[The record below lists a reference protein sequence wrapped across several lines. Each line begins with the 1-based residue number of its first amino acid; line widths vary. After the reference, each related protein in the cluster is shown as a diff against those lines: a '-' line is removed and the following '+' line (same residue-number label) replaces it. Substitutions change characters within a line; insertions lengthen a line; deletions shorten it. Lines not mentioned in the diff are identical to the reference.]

1 MDDFEDIVVV
11 AFTDVVALLVVV
23 VVVEN
28 WFCPFGVEKTTLK
41 TLLEAAEKAVFFI
54 VVVVVF
60 KASLKEEEEEEDK
73 EVDEIAWFMFASCV
87 SLFCL
92 LAKKKKFLCGCR
104 KKKKGERDFYAKTLS
119 SKKVSKGRAFFFS
132 LESENKSLLR
142 RAARWCDDE
151 NDE

>member
-1 MDDFEDIVVV
+1 MDDFEEDIVVV

-23 VVVEN
+23 GVVVGN

-54 VVVVVF
+54 VVVVF
-60 KASLKEEEEEEDK
+60 KASLLKEEEEDEDK

-92 LAKKKKFLCGCR
+92 LAKKKKNFFLGLS
-104 KKKKGERDFYAKTLS
+104 KKKKAREIFTYA
-119 SKKVSKGRAFFFS
+119 
-132 LESENKSLLR
+132 R
-142 RAARWCDDE
+142 RP
-151 NDE
+151 

>member
-1 MDDFEDIVVV
+1 MDDFEDIVVVV

-54 VVVVVF
+54 VVVF
-60 KASLKEEEEEEDK
+60 KASLLKEEEEEDDK
-73 EVDEIAWFMFASCV
+73 EVDEIAWFMFALCCV

-92 LAKKKKFLCGCR
+92 LAKKEKFLCGCR
-104 KKKKGERDFYAKTLS
+104 KTKKKRRERFLREDPSRAK
-119 SKKVSKGRAFFFS
+119 K
-132 LESENKSLLR
+132 
-142 RAARWCDDE
+142 
-151 NDE
+151 

>member
-54 VVVVVF
+54 VVVF

-73 EVDEIAWFMFASCV
+73 EVDEIAWFMFALCV

-92 LAKKKKFLCGCR
+92 LAKEKKKILFCGCR
-104 KKKKGERDFYAKTLS
+104 KT
-119 SKKVSKGRAFFFS
+119 
-132 LESENKSLLR
+132 
-142 RAARWCDDE
+142 
-151 NDE
+151 

>member
-73 EVDEIAWFMFASCV
+73 EVDEIAWGFMFASCV

-92 LAKKKKFLCGCR
+92 LAKKKKILSCGCR
-104 KKKKGERDFYAKTLS
+104 KT
-119 SKKVSKGRAFFFS
+119 
-132 LESENKSLLR
+132 
-142 RAARWCDDE
+142 
-151 NDE
+151 

>member
-1 MDDFEDIVVV
+1 M
-11 AFTDVVALLVVV
+11 
-23 VVVEN
+23 
-28 WFCPFGVEKTTLK
+28 GVH
-41 TLLEAAEKAVFFI
+41 VRF
-54 VVVVVF
+54 V
-60 KASLKEEEEEEDK
+60 
-73 EVDEIAWFMFASCV
+73 CV
-87 SLFCL
+87 SFLSFGE
-92 LAKKKKFLCGCR
+92 KKKNSLWLS